1 MGKQNLVCG
10 RVGNIYE
17 PVISFNEKVVSKDF
31 SLFMGCWKKNDT
43 YYCGEIPIKSDGI
56 TREKVLTIV
65 LPISLIIFVTFI
77 GALVYVKIR
86 QYYLRQK
93 QLKIQQAVLHGDYKK
108 VMDLELGVKTSLR
121 DT

>member
-1 MGKQNLVCG
+1 MGKQNLICG
-10 RVGNIYE
+10 YIGDVYE
-17 PVISFNEKVVSKDF
+17 PVISFNEKVVSKNF
-31 SLFMGCWKKNDT
+31 SLIMVCRKKNDT

-65 LPISLIIFVTFI
+65 LPICLIIFFTFV

-86 QYYLRQK
+86 QYYLRKK
-93 QLKIQQAVLHGDYKK
+93 QLKIQQAVLHSDYKK